1 MAQHPMESR
10 ASQPGAPALR
20 FDLIAGLTA
29 AAVVLPKAMAYATVA
44 GLPVEVGL
52 YTAFIPMVIYAL
64 LGTSRVLSVS
74 TSTTLAI
81 LAGTQLGLVVPD
93 GDPARLITA
102 TATLSAMVGV
112 FLVLAS
118 VLRLGFVANFISA
131 PVLTGFKAGIGLVIV
146 LDQLPKL
153 LGVHIDKSGFFHDL
167 LSVAQHLPDT
177 SLLTL
182 AVAGGTLIVLVGM
195 ERVWPRAPAP
205 LVAVGAAITASW
217 LFTLHA
223 QGVATVGLI
232 PQGFPS
238 LTMPDLALVT
248 ALAPGA
254 LGMALMSFTETIA
267 AGRAFTRPDDPAI
280 NANREL
286 LATGAANLGGAFS
299 GAMPAGGGTS
309 QTAVV
314 RNAGGRSQK
323 ASLVTAGTA
332 LATMLLLAPL
342 LGLLPN
348 ATLAAVV
355 IVYSIG
361 LIQPAE
367 FRNIR
372 RVRTMEF
379 RWALVACLGVLVF
392 GTLKGIVVAIIVS
405 MVGLAHQTAS
415 PRVYVIGRKRGTD
428 VLRPL
433 SPDHPDDETFDGL
446 LILRPE
452 GRLFFV
458 NAQIVADKIG
468 ELVTRHKPRVL
479 VLDMSRVPD
488 LEYSALQMLME
499 GENRASERG
508 ATTWLVGLNP
518 GVLEV
523 VRKSG
528 LDQQLGRERLLF
540 NAREAIA
547 RYQSLPPASPGVKGS
562 SPAASSSPG

>member
-1 MAQHPMESR
+1 MTQRPTEMNPGHPGMA
-10 ASQPGAPALR
+10 APRL
-20 FDLIAGLTA
+20 DLVAGLTA

-52 YTAFIPMVIYAL
+52 YTAFVPMVIYAL
-64 LGTSRVLSVS
+64 LGMSRVLSVS
-74 TSTTLAI
+74 STTTLAI

-93 GDPARLITA
+93 GDPARLIIA
-102 TATLSAMVGV
+102 TATLSAMVGA

-118 VLRLGFVANFISA
+118 ALRLGFVANFISA

-153 LGVHIDKSGFFHDL
+153 LGVHIDKHGFFRDL
-167 LSVAQHLPDT
+167 LSVVQHLPGT

-182 AVAGGTLIVLVGM
+182 AVAGGTLVVLVGM
-195 ERVWPRAPAP
+195 ERVWPHSPAP
-205 LVAVGAAITASW
+205 LVAVGGAIAASW
-217 LFTLHA
+217 LFALHA

-232 PQGFPS
+232 PQGLPS
-238 LTMPDLALVT
+238 VTLPDLALVT

-254 LGMALMSFTETIA
+254 LGIALMSFTETIA
-267 AGRAFTRPDDPAI
+267 AGRAFAAPDDPTI

-286 LATGAANLGGAFS
+286 LATGAANLGGAFT

-323 ASLVTAGTA
+323 ASLVTAVTA

-372 RVRTMEF
+372 RVRRMEF
-379 RWALVACLGVLVF
+379 RWALVACIGVLVF
-392 GTLKGIVVAIIVS
+392 GTLKGIVVAIVVS
-405 MVGLAHQTAS
+405 MIALASQAAN

-433 SPDHPDDETFDGL
+433 SPEHPDDETFDGL
-446 LILRPE
+446 LVLRPE

-458 NAQIVADKIG
+458 NAQGVAEQIG
-468 ELVTRHKPRVL
+468 ALVARYRPRV
-479 VLDMSRVPD
+479 VALDMSRVTD
-488 LEYSALQMLME
+488 LEYSALQMLVE
-499 GENRASERG
+499 GERRASEQG

-523 VRKSG
+523 VRNAG
-528 LDQQLGRERLLF
+528 LDQRLGRDRMMF
-540 NAREAIA
+540 NAREAIE
-547 RYQSLPPASPGVKGS
+547 RYQAMPPAEGGS
-562 SPAASSSPG
+562 SPPAAR